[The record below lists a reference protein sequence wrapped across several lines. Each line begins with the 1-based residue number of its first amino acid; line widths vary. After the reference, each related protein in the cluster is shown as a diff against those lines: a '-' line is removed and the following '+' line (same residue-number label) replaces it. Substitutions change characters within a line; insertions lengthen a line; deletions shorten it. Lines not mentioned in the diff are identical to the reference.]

1 MKVDLQRAYVLHS
14 RPYRDTSLLIDF
26 FTPDYGRVTAIGKGL
41 RSKTKATQLRRS
53 NIQPFVPLLV
63 SWGGSGGL
71 KTLFHSEIQYPV
83 VHLQGQRLYSAMYVN
98 ELLIRLLQLEAE
110 HQLLFDRYC
119 HVLNELSVSETIDI
133 VLRDF
138 EFELLDCLGY
148 GLTLDVD
155 SDTGEAISSDAYYQY
170 QPGFGFSQLLVVK
183 PAINVF
189 RGAELLAISA
199 GNYDQSTR
207 LVAKRLCRQALA
219 FYLGYKPL
227 KSRTLFIAEPSR
239 L

>member
-1 MKVDLQRAYVLHS
+1 MKVDLQRAYVLHY

-41 RSKTKATQLRRS
+41 RSNTKTTQLRRS

-63 SWGGSGGL
+63 SWGGKGGL
-71 KTLFHSEIQYPV
+71 KTLFHSEMQYPA
-83 VHLQGQRLYSAMYVN
+83 VHLQGQRLFSAMYVN
-98 ELLIRLLQLEAE
+98 ELLIRLLQLEE
-110 HQLLFDRYC
+110 EQQSLFDRYSR
-119 HVLNELSVSETIDI
+119 VLNELSVSETVDI

-148 GLTLDVD
+148 GLALDVD
-155 SDTGEAISSDAYYQY
+155 SESGEAISNDAYYQY
-170 QPGFGFSQLLVVK
+170 QPGFGFTQMLVVK
-183 PAINVF
+183 PAVNVF

-199 GNYDQSTR
+199 GNYDQPTR

-227 KSRTLFIAEPSR
+227 KSRALFNTELPR
-239 L
+239 H